1 MMQSKLQSIESNQTD
16 EKLNQ
21 LAVILRQSYNVFNLY
36 GKTPEQMTD
45 VIMAFDMVLEPFSG
59 QEVIGAFSWWLANK
73 SSMPTP
79 ADIRKYIVDEKN
91 KERAS
96 FNDKIRGKTWSDL
109 TDEEKTTL
117 GKLAKI

>member
-1 MMQSKLQSIESNQTD
+1 MQSKLQSIESNQTD

-36 GKTPEQMTD
+36 GKTPDQMTD
-45 VIMAFDMVLEPFSG
+45 VIMAFDMVLEPFTSH
-59 QEVIGAFSWWLANK
+59 EVVGAFRWWLSNK

-91 KERAS
+91 KDRAAFS
-96 FNDKIRGKTWSDL
+96 DRIRGKSWGEL
-109 TDEEKTTL
+109 TEEERATL
-117 GKLAKI
+117 TKLAKI